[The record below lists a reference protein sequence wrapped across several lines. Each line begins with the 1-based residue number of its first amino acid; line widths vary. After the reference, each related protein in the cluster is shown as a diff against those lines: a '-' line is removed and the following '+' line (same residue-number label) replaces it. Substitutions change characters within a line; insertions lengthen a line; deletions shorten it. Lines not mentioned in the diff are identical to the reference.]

1 MKQEHENRDAYENTV
16 MGDDDENRI
25 DRFDYQSIS
34 SEQDKE
40 HGEGNQF
47 AINDNLQWGEQI
59 VGV

>member
-1 MKQEHENRDAYENTV
+1 

-34 SEQDKE
+34 SEQDND

-47 AINDNLQWGEQI
+47 AINDKLQWGEQI